1 MKKKYSLKENHVF
14 NDVLK
19 KGYKIN
25 THYFLLSKKGS
36 KGLENIHIG
45 ISIPKKFGNAVF
57 RNKQKRQIRWI
68 MANFLKENDVKDIP
82 INVVILVKKPFIDLS
97 FLDKSILLEQNLK
110 KLLRNNN
117 GK

>member
-25 THYFLLSKKGS
+25 THYFLLFKKNS
-36 KGLENIHIG
+36 NDIENIHIG
-45 ISIPKKFGNAVF
+45 ISVPKKLGNAVF
-57 RNKQKRQIRWI
+57 RNKQKRQIKFI
-68 MANFLKENDVKDIP
+68 LSEFLKENQIDDIP
-82 INVVILVKKPFIDLS
+82 INVVILIKKPFIDLS
-97 FLDKSILLEQNLK
+97 FSDKSLLLKQNLK
-110 KLLRNNN
+110 KLLKN